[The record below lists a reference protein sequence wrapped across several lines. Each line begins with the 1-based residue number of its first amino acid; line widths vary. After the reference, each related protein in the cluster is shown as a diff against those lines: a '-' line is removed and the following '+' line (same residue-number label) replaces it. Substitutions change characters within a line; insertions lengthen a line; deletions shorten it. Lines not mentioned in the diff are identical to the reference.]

1 MVAPRRGKNVP
12 PRESFV
18 SFSRAMRLVKIAH
31 SHSGCFATL
40 SARCALQ
47 PATGKVPGVDVQRGA
62 FALVG
67 LFKFHSV
74 SLCGRLYP
82 LPRRTTFR
90 FRNALHLI
98 EARNRVAYVR
108 GIFQRLLALLRER
121 ELGCGYPITS
131 WLGQLCHYFFS
142 LGSSLRTGGPGIV
155 LMFDCGSFSSS
166 CRVVWVTSFPR
177 VDSAMRGPS
186 ISFLTRASVAWLDSC
201 FGSFLCIVHD
211 VTSAKGL
218 QVNLEQGWQF
228 QHCFQLSSLEQS
240 LPICK
245 M

>member
-142 LGSSLRTGGPGIV
+142 LGNSLRTGGPGIV
-155 LMFDCGSFSSS
+155 LTFDCGSFSSS

-186 ISFLTRASVAWLDSC
+186 ISFLTRASVAWLDSW
-201 FGSFLCIVHD
+201 FGSFLCILARCHECKGITGQFGTGLAV
-211 VTSAKGL
+211 SAL
-218 QVNLEQGWQF
+218 F
-228 QHCFQLSSLEQS
+228 STEQS
-240 LPICK
+240 
-245 M
+245 